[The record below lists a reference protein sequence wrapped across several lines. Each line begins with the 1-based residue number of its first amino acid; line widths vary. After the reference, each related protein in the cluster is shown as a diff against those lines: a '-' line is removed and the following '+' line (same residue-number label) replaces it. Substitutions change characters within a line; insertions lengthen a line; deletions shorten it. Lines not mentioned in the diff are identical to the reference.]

1 MQSSPLL
8 YSMSDTAPEGF
19 EEPFAEQQR
28 MRELLS
34 QETRHLILQLILG
47 HPAHLASL
55 AELDYMIP
63 KNEAAILDQ
72 LETLQE
78 AGILDVYVHEPNVS
92 TRDLPSKFWGPTE
105 RGVEILYEHNFLRGV
120 PVARAVYEETKKSE
134 RVQRHEDAPRP
145 TLPEVVREALEFDE
159 PDLEEAEVS

>member
-19 EEPFAEQQR
+19 EDPFAEQQR

-105 RGVEILYEHNFLRGV
+105 RGVEILYDHNFLRGV

-145 TLPEVVREALEFDE
+145 TLPKAVREALEFDE
-159 PDLEEAEVS
+159 PDMEATGSP

>member
-1 MQSSPLL
+1 MLSRTPLQYMENGEQGRSEDL
-8 YSMSDTAPEGF
+8 
-19 EEPFAEQQR
+19 FAKKRR

-47 HPAHLASL
+47 HPAHLTSL

-78 AGILDVYVHEPNVS
+78 AGILDVYVHEPNAS
-92 TRDLPSKFWGPTE
+92 TRDLPSKFWGLTE

-120 PVARAVYEETKKSE
+120 PVARAVYEETDKSE
-134 RVQRHEDAPRP
+134 RVRRHEAASRPKFSDA
-145 TLPEVVREALEFDE
+145 VREALEFDE
-159 PDLEEAEVS
+159 PDMEAAEAP

>member
-1 MQSSPLL
+1 
-8 YSMSDTAPEGF
+8 MSDTAPEGF
-19 EEPFAEQQR
+19 EDSFAEQQR

-34 QETRHLILQLILG
+34 QETRHLILQLVLG

-78 AGILDVYVHEPNVS
+78 AGILDVFVHEPNVS

-145 TLPEVVREALEFDE
+145 TLPKAVGEALEFDE
-159 PDLEEAEVS
+159 PDVTSSPP

>member
-1 MQSSPLL
+1 
-8 YSMSDTAPEGF
+8 MSDTAPEGF
-19 EEPFAEQQR
+19 EDPFAEQQR

-92 TRDLPSKFWGPTE
+92 TRNLPSKFWGPTE
-105 RGVEILYEHNFLRGV
+105 GGVEILYEHNFLRGV

-145 TLPEVVREALEFDE
+145 TLPKAVRGALEFDE
-159 PDLEEAEVS
+159 PNVEAAEAP

>member
-1 MQSSPLL
+1 MQTSLL
-8 YSMSDTAPEGF
+8 LSSMSDTASEGF
-19 EEPFAEQQR
+19 EDSFAEQQR

-47 HPAHLASL
+47 HPAHLTSL

-72 LETLQE
+72 LETLQK
-78 AGILDVYVHEPNVS
+78 AGILDAYVHDNAS

-120 PVARAVYEETKKSE
+120 PVARAVYEETEKSE
-134 RVQRHEDAPRP
+134 RVRRHEAAPRP
-145 TLPEVVREALEFDE
+145 TLPDAVREALEFEE
-159 PDLEEAEVS
+159 PE

>member
-1 MQSSPLL
+1 
-8 YSMSDTAPEGF
+8 MSDTAPEGF
-19 EEPFAEQQR
+19 EDPFAEQQR

-105 RGVEILYEHNFLRGV
+105 RGVEILYDHNFLRGV

-145 TLPEVVREALEFDE
+145 TLPKAVREALEFDE
-159 PDLEEAEVS
+159 PDMEATGSP